1 MSIILQKPP
10 FISDIKQFGKYIV
23 SHKKGVTLDFFA
35 QEFGKLRT
43 LYERNHQEDYFCQQ
57 ADILAD
63 KLVQRDRLDFAGIV
77 MSTLCKVNEYFPHNL
92 EYFAQKGYD
101 ISRMNGD
108 YVHMMARLNDLR
120 KIYSKKPDRLL
131 EYLDVLYEQERCLKH
146 VTMNYRDSVAS
157 YRTISRKASP
167 RQSYEMMLAFI
178 QTEIAKLTRR
188 KHPESAM
195 YKLQSAMRIFE
206 KNQSYDNANYT
217 ELLMRKIEAG
227 DDRFIDMYI

>member
-1 MSIILQKPP
+1 MSIILQKTP

-23 SHKKGVTLDFFA
+23 SHKKSITTDFFA

-43 LYERNHQEDYFCQQ
+43 LYEKKHQEDYFCQQ

-120 KIYSKKPDRLL
+120 KIYSRKPDRLL
-131 EYLDVLYEQERCLKH
+131 EYLDVLYEQERCLKQ
-146 VTMNYRDSVAS
+146 VTTNYKASLAS
-157 YRTISRKASP
+157 YHTITRKAAP
-167 RQSYEMMLAFI
+167 KESYEMMLAFV

-188 KHPESAM
+188 KHPDSAM
-195 YKLQSAMRIFE
+195 HKLQSAVKIFE
-206 KNQSYDNANYT
+206 KNKSYDNVNYAT
-217 ELLMRKIEAG
+217 LLMKKIEAG
-227 DDRFIDMYI
+227 DDRFINMYI